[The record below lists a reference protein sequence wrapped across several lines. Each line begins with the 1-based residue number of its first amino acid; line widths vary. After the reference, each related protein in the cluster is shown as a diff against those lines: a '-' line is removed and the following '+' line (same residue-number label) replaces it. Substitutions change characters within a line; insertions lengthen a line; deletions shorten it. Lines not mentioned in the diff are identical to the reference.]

1 MAPKNRG
8 HWSKVQSRL
17 VFLRRGRAFKRAEGA
32 GNQSP
37 KRATSP
43 LRTAIAALFISNRSI
58 AARRR
63 PNKVLEGLSAIAAVL
78 DILFPFLDCGGTP
91 PPHLRSIY
99 VYQMPATTRLFA
111 WQQSSVCIAKE
122 LEKFGIPDNKRA
134 AETAAAL
141 IIFQRHG
148 RSIPPPASAADRA
161 RRNRGSRRPDD
172 R

>member
-17 VFLRRGRAFKRAEGA
+17 VFCGEGARLRAEST

-63 PNKVLEGLSAIAAVL
+63 PNKVLEGLSAIEAVL

-91 PPHLRSIY
+91 PRRLEIIY
-99 VYQMPATTRLFA
+99 VYQIPVATHLFA
-111 WQQSSVCIAKE
+111 WQQSSVCIA
-122 LEKFGIPDNKRA
+122 
-134 AETAAAL
+134 T
-141 IIFQRHG
+141 
-148 RSIPPPASAADRA
+148 
-161 RRNRGSRRPDD
+161 
-172 R
+172 